1 VKIQV
6 LDSFLEEVP
15 GEVLILF
22 HFEDQLLPRGP
33 LARVD
38 WILNGLVSRL
48 LYLDKFSGHRDE
60 FLLLSTSGK
69 FSAERALVLGL
80 GRESDLT
87 WDALLGAYSSAI
99 SASVRMKARRI
110 GLTLPQEAYAAL
122 PRQAGRELLE
132 ALLVRTRR
140 EGHPSAD
147 LQLAFYEKE
156 PNRANLLLG
165 ILREGLPQI
174 GRKFGLPVEI
184 LEAAGDLPCG
194 T

>member
-80 GRESDLT
+80 GRKSDLT

-99 SASVRMKARRI
+99 SASVRMKARKI

-132 ALLVRTRR
+132 ALLVRAIQ
-140 EGHPSAD
+140 EGPFGSD
-147 LQLAFYEKE
+147 LRLAFYERE
-156 PNRANLLLG
+156 PGRADLLLD
-165 ILREGLPQI
+165 ILREGLPHIAAKYLPAIQI
-174 GRKFGLPVEI
+174 LD
-184 LEAAGDLPCG
+184 ASGDLPCA